1 MKKSLFVFGGN
12 AGANI
17 VFEIGKKSYKQ
28 IFYTNT
34 YANNIEE
41 AYIKEYEYAVDSIKN
56 KNSDYFVATGDNL
69 MRKEISE
76 SLIKLTKKNPTN
88 IISESSIIHT
98 KKIGFGNLITS
109 GAVIN
114 IDTDIGNGTIINSN
128 STVEHGS
135 IIQNYS
141 QLAPGVTLG
150 GRVSIGE
157 NTFVGLNSTVLT
169 DISICKNVLIGA
181 HSLVIEN
188 ISVEGTYVGSPCKK
202 IK

>member
-17 VFEIGKKSYKQ
+17 VFAIAKNLYRE

-41 AYIKEYEYAVDSIKN
+41 SYIKEYEFAIDSIKN

-76 SLIKLTKKNPTN
+76 SLIKITDKNPTN
-88 IISESSIIHT
+88 IISESSIVYT
-98 KKIGFGNLITS
+98 KKIGFGNLITL
-109 GAVIN
+109 GTVIN
-114 IDTDIGNGTIINSN
+114 IDTNIGNGTIINSN
-128 STVEHGS
+128 STIEHGS

-141 QLAPGVTLG
+141 QIAPGVTVG

-157 NTFVGLNSTVLT
+157 NTFVGLNSTVLP

-181 HSLVIEN
+181 HSLVREN
-188 ISVEGTYVGSPCKK
+188 ISIEGTYVGAPCKK
-202 IK
+202 IT